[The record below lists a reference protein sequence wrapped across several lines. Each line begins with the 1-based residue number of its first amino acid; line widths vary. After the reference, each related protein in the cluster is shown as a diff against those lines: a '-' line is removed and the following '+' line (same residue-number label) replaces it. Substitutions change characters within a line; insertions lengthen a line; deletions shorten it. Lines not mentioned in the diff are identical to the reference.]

1 MFSELFNDST
11 QYAHSFLLKH
21 SRVLDFQIWLTMN
34 NWIRREL
41 VLTEYGKSEKHG
53 LVAYKSNDCG

>member
-21 SRVLDFQIWLTMN
+21 SRVLDFQIWLTLN

-41 VLTEYGKSEKHG
+41 VLTEYGK
-53 LVAYKSNDCG
+53 